1 MSSSPVKP
9 SIEFLPDQIRGRCLR
24 VFEGARLPGVPS
36 RAVKDLALAAGGTLP
51 QGLKANSFADA
62 IGTARSRA
70 PSKCRQPNL
79 HAALVLAFLGT
90 LSTLV
95 LAQTPPR
102 PGPPAEKTPTYRV
115 DVKLVSV
122 YVSVTDDRGAP
133 VATLTKDNFQ
143 VREDGVEQKLAV
155 FDRESALPLSIV
167 LAIDASLST
176 RKDLKQELDAARA
189 FAHSVL
195 RPKDAVAL
203 FQFSE
208 IVEELVPFTS
218 DLRRVDQ
225 GIGRVHVGAATAL
238 FDAIFL
244 GSQALM
250 RRQGRKVLVVITDG
264 GDTMSRVDYREAL
277 REAQQ
282 ADALVYSII
291 MVPIEASAGRNTG
304 GEHALI
310 QMSEDTG
317 AKHYYADTP
326 QGIDHAFRRISDELR
341 TQYVLGYYPRQRL
354 SDSDFRRVQVEVTP
368 PVDSDL
374 ALPLHARHRTG
385 YYTGKTE

>member
-1 MSSSPVKP
+1 MSGSPVKA
-9 SIEFLPDQIRGRCLR
+9 STRCL
-24 VFEGARLPGVPS
+24 
-36 RAVKDLALAAGGTLP
+36 LALSALAGMTAA
-51 QGLKANSFADA
+51 
-62 IGTARSRA
+62 
-70 PSKCRQPNL
+70 
-79 HAALVLAFLGT
+79 AA
-90 LSTLV
+90 
-95 LAQTPPR
+95 LAQTSAPQQR
-102 PGPPAEKTPTYRV
+102 PDRPAEKAPTYRV
-115 DVKLVSV
+115 DVKLVNV
-122 YVSVTDDRGAP
+122 FVTVTDDRGAP
-133 VATLTKDNFQ
+133 VSTLTREDFQ

-176 RKDLKQELDAARA
+176 RKDLKLELDAARA
-189 FAHSVL
+189 FARSVL
-195 RPKDAVAL
+195 RSQDALAL

-208 IVEELVPFTS
+208 VVEELVPFTS

-225 GIGRVHVGAATAL
+225 GIARVHVGAATAL
-238 FDAIFL
+238 YDAIFL

-250 RRQGRKVLVVITDG
+250 HRQGRKVLVVITDG
-264 GDTMSRVDYREAL
+264 GDTMSRVGYQEAL

-326 QGIDHAFRRISDELR
+326 QRIDRAFRRISDELR
-341 TQYVLGYYPRQRL
+341 TQYLLGYYPRQRL
-354 SDSDFRRVQVEVTP
+354 SASDFRRIQVTVTP
-368 PVDSDL
+368 PADADL
-374 ALPLHARHRTG
+374 ELPLHARHRTG
-385 YYTGKTE
+385 YYTSKAE